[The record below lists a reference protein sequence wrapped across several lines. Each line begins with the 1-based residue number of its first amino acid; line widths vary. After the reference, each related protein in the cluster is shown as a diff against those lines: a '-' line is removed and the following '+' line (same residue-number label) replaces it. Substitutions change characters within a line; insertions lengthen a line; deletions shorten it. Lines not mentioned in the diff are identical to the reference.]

1 MAEDYNSP
9 QSVYWALKTLIA
21 VGLAD
26 DNDFWVSEEL
36 PYPNVDLGVEIVSAP
51 QQILCNHPKGNHHFM
66 LTPGQFV
73 AWPMKANQAK
83 YCKFAYSSAFGFSV
97 PTGPLIQQIAPDNQ
111 LAISRDGAES
121 WTVKWKS
128 EGVQFDMAV
137 TNTMSDGDPGV
148 PIASVGWYP
157 WGDRSVHV
165 DTILIPPTDRWPDWH
180 VRIHRIQALKG
191 TASIHTVEGGFAIYG
206 RKTADG
212 TNLSAADLADDAVPG
227 QFEGVVSTDNST
239 LIASQDGVSGI
250 VVETIIG
257 SEQAVVSSSALKPD
271 ANTNLVRQRTLIP
284 TASVSVPQQ
293 LLEGTEIFI
302 MTSVFAIS
310 TRSDREWESGGVS
323 LKQRWLN
330 RPTLNLKALKQHF
343 DPATIVLGE

>member
-1 MAEDYNSP
+1 MYMAEDYNSP

-26 DNDFWVSEEL
+26 DDDFWASDEVS
-36 PYPNVDLGVEIVSAP
+36 YPTVDSGAKIVSAP
-51 QQILCNHPKGNHHFM
+51 QQILCNHPEGSHHFM

-111 LAISRDGAES
+111 LAISRDGAET
-121 WTVKWKS
+121 WTVKWKC
-128 EGVQFDMAV
+128 EDVQFNMAV
-137 TNTMSDGDPGV
+137 TNTMTDEDPSV

-180 VRIHRIQALKG
+180 VRVHRIKSLKG

-206 RKTADG
+206 RKTTDG
-212 TNLSAADLADDAVPG
+212 TNLSAVDLTDEAVPG
-227 QFEGVVSTDNST
+227 QFEGFTSTDNST
-239 LIASQDGVSGI
+239 LIASKDGVSGI
-250 VVETIIG
+250 VIEAVSDG
-257 SEQAVVSSSALKPD
+257 NKAVVSSSALKPD

-284 TASVSVPQQ
+284 TASVSVPEQ
-293 LLEGTEIFI
+293 LAEGTEMTI

-310 TRSDREWESGGVS
+310 TRSGRKWESSGLS
-323 LKQRWLN
+323 LKQSWLD
-330 RPTLNLKALKQHF
+330 RPKLDLKSLKQHAVWE
-343 DPATIVLGE
+343 P